1 VHGWD
6 RGEPVNPTLLRDLV
20 AVLLAGG
27 AGERLYPLTRHRA
40 KPAVA
45 FGGPYRIVDFT
56 LSNCI
61 NSGLRKIFIATQYK
75 SLSLARHVRLGW
87 SVINSEL
94 GEFIE
99 MLPPQKRVGEHW
111 YLGTADAVYQN
122 LYSLKQ
128 ENPKW
133 VLILSGDHIYKM
145 DYGPMLRAHE
155 ERRADLT
162 VAVMNVLPEETSR
175 FGIVL
180 TDEAGRVTEF
190 LEKPKVAP
198 STLANMGVYVFSAN
212 ALIER
217 MQALAAEHPDLD
229 FGKHVIPSMVQS
241 HAIYTFPFEG
251 YWVDVGTVDAYWS
264 TSMELV
270 SGQSKLDLY
279 DPSWVIHTRS
289 EERAPAKVGPQAV
302 VRESILSNG
311 CIVRGQVFK
320 SVLSPGVYV
329 SPGAIVR
336 ESVIMNDTWIGPG
349 AVVDRCIVDK
359 NAVVGPG
366 TQLGWGDDY
375 DTPNAEH
382 PDRFFTGPTI
392 VGKGARIPGGKRVGR
407 NVVIETDVDEEAFD
421 AFGDVVPSGAT
432 VGEVD
437 K

>member
-1 VHGWD
+1 MRV
-6 RGEPVNPTLLRDLV
+6 V
-20 AVLLAGG
+20 AIILAGG
-27 AGERLYPLTRHRA
+27 AGTRLGVLSEQRA
-40 KPAVA
+40 KPAVPFA
-45 FGGPYRIVDFT
+45 GRFRIIDFP
-56 LSNCI
+56 LSNCV
-61 NSGLRKIFIATQYK
+61 NSGIYDVGVLTQYLPR
-75 SLSLARHVRLGW
+75 SLNDHIGIGRPWDLDRGRGGARLMQPYQGRGH
-87 SVINSEL
+87 
-94 GEFIE
+94 
-99 MLPPQKRVGEHW
+99 QDW
-111 YLGTADAVYQN
+111 YGGTADAVLQN
-122 LYSLKQ
+122 LDYLR
-128 ENPKW
+128 ERRADT

-145 DYGPMLRAHE
+145 DYGPMLAAHE

-329 SPGAIVR
+329 SPGATVR

-359 NAVVGPG
+359 NAVIGGG
-366 TQLGWGDDY
+366 TQLGWGEDY
-375 DTPNAEH
+375 ATPNQKR
-382 PDRFFTGPTI
+382 PSFFNTGPTI
-392 VGKGARIPGGKRVGR
+392 VGKGAHVPANRRIGR
-407 NVVIETDVDEEAFD
+407 NVVIEADVDEDAF
-421 AFGDVVPSGAT
+421 AVFGDVIASGET
-432 VGEVD
+432 VG
-437 K
+437 